1 MQMLPAARGLQP
13 AAARQPQPA
22 VEQMRCH
29 STKGPRTQGAFAHMR
44 VEPMAK
50 KLLITCEQN
59 PRNLSRTPEIEQ
71 NTLSRTTGRT
81 PGLALTS

>member
-1 MQMLPAARGLQP
+1 
-13 AAARQPQPA
+13 
-22 VEQMRCH
+22 
-29 STKGPRTQGAFAHMR
+29 MR

-71 NTLSRTTGRT
+71 HALSRTTDRT
-81 PGLALTS
+81 PGLGPTSWAEFWTEQDRTRQNKTEQDRTRQNKTEQDRTPWVFAPL